1 MLNFSLLALDLTSLI
16 DRIQKPHVITGL
28 ILAILGFAIV
38 LLAKRIAMV
47 ARKDKS
53 KPVEND
59 NKLYITLKALG
70 LVMLLVALIIMIF
83 E

>member
-1 MLNFSLLALDLTSLI
+1 M
-16 DRIQKPHVITGL
+16 
-28 ILAILGFAIV
+28 AILGFAII

-53 KPVEND
+53 KPVDND